1 MWTDLGRTVGRVRVL
16 ADRAAEVRLDD
27 YILRMTATLQPAK
40 QAPTTGAGVPTIWL
54 DGKWYDRD
62 TATVSVYDHGLLYG
76 DGVFEGIRIYG
87 GKVFRLAEHLE
98 RLYDSA
104 HAIWMTVPMPRE
116 EMAAVTEEAVR
127 RSGIQEGYIRHIVTR
142 GVGDLGLD
150 PRKCPRPSI
159 IIIVDTIKLWPE
171 ETYETGLKVVTAG
184 TPIPQRESL
193 SPRVKSLNYIAHIL
207 AKIEG
212 TQAGADEVLM
222 LDSAGSVAEG
232 SGQNLFVAKHG
243 ILSTP
248 AVYAGILKGVTRD
261 VVIDLARGAGY
272 EVRETMLNRYDVYT
286 ADEAFFTGT
295 AAEIVGI
302 RQVDGRVIGT
312 GKQGPITKDLR
323 ARFQALVRS

>member
-1 MWTDLGRTVGRVRVL
+1 M
-16 ADRAAEVRLDD
+16 
-27 YILRMTATLQPAK
+27 
-40 QAPTTGAGVPTIWL
+40 
-54 DGKWYDRD
+54 
-62 TATVSVYDHGLLYG
+62 
-76 DGVFEGIRIYG
+76 
-87 GKVFRLAEHLE
+87 
-98 RLYDSA
+98 
-104 HAIWMTVPMPRE
+104 
-116 EMAAVTEEAVR
+116 
-127 RSGIQEGYIRHIVTR
+127 
-142 GVGDLGLD
+142 
-150 PRKCPRPSI
+150 
-159 IIIVDTIKLWPE
+159 
-171 ETYETGLKVVTAG
+171 
-184 TPIPQRESL
+184 
-193 SPRVKSLNYIAHIL
+193 AHIL

-232 SGQNLFVAKHG
+232 SGQNLFIARHG

-261 VVIDLARGAGY
+261 VVIELARGAGY

-295 AAEIVGI
+295 AAELVGI